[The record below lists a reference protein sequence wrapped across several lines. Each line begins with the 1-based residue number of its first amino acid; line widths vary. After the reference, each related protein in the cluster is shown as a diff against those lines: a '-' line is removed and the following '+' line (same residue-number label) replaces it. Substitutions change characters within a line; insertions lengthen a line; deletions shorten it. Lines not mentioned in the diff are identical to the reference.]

1 MKTFQS
7 RCVLLAPLALVASA
21 GGMARADV
29 DVIFTK
35 IPASPTS
42 VVPGALDLTGAAVV
56 TNFRAMED
64 VRVSPDGTRWILK
77 GRTQLGSDLE
87 TNLLQGGGTF
97 GVTLAQEGQP
107 VPGAP
112 VGELFDFFGSRVGQF
127 DDTNKFAFSA
137 RARGG
142 ATATA
147 QKVLLWDPG
156 VGTLVQFQQGDLI
169 TGLSDTTVSGD
180 EIVGNSVGAIHLLN
194 DGRIGAHDPTIG
206 NISTTRRP
214 ALYYKGAGGG
224 AIAGF
229 QQTGVTTV
237 LGLGGSGPQVWTT
250 LSDTFQTTPDGTR
263 WLTTG
268 RIGTTDVFAVDGQ
281 VVLQQ
286 GQPVLSSSIVA
297 DAFFQ
302 TTLMSGGSWSVRG
315 DIPGDDDFAVVDGVL
330 VAKTGDAITPGST
343 ENWGVAFQSL
353 TNNDFGDW
361 VIAGDTTHPDPAVN
375 AVIVVNRN
383 RVILREGDAV
393 DVDGDG
399 QFDDNAF
406 VGRGNNTLSAFDA
419 NDVIITNRREVYA
432 IINLRDGQG
441 NDLNSNPA
449 FTTPSAFVRIT
460 WCVADVDD
468 GAGGGVPDGG
478 VTIDDLIYY
487 LTLFEAGDVGA
498 DVDDG
503 SGAGVPDGGVTID
516 DLIYYLTRFE
526 GGC

>member
-1 MKTFQS
+1 MNTAMG
-7 RCVLLAPLALVASA
+7 RGALVALVASA
-21 GGMARADV
+21 GGVARGDI
-29 DVIFTK
+29 DVIYTK
-35 IPASPTS
+35 IPASSTS
-42 VVPGALDLTGAAVV
+42 VVPGALDLAGAPVA
-56 TNFRAMED
+56 TNFRAFED
-64 VRVSPDGTRWILK
+64 IRVSPDGTRWIMR

-87 TNLLQGGGTF
+87 TTVLEGSGLTGT
-97 GVTLAQEGQP
+97 TLVQEGQP

-112 VGELFDFFGSRVGQF
+112 AGELFDFFGSRVGQF

-147 QKVLLWDPG
+147 QKVLLWEPG
-156 VGTLVQFQQGDLI
+156 VGVSLRYQQGDAI
-169 TGLSDTTVSGD
+169 TGLLDTTVSGD
-180 EIVGNSVGAIHLLN
+180 EIVGNSTGAIHLLN
-194 DGRIGAHDPTIG
+194 DGRIGAHDPTVG
-206 NISTTRRP
+206 NVASSRRP
-214 ALYYKGAGGG
+214 ALYYKGAGAG
-224 AIAGF
+224 AIVGF
-229 QQTGVTTV
+229 QQTNVTTV

-250 LSDTFQTTPDGTR
+250 LSDTFQTTPDGAR

-286 GQPVLSSSIVA
+286 GQPVLTSSIVA

-302 TTLMSGGSWSVRG
+302 TTLSSGGSWSVRG
-315 DIPGDDDFAVVDGVL
+315 DIPGDDDFAVVNGEL
-330 VAKTGDAITPGST
+330 VAKTGDAITPGAA

-361 VIAGDTTHPDPAVN
+361 VIAGDTSNPDPAVN
-375 AVIVVNRN
+375 AVIVMNGN
-383 RVILREGDAV
+383 RVILREGDPV
-393 DVDGDG
+393 DVDGNG
-399 QFDDNAF
+399 LFDDNAF
-406 VGRGNNTLSAFDA
+406 VGRGNNTQSAYDP

-441 NDLNSNPA
+441 NDLNSNPV
-449 FTTPSAFVRIT
+449 FSTPGAFVRIT
-460 WCVADVDD
+460 WCVSDVDD
-468 GAGGGVPDGG
+468 GSGNGVPDGG

-503 SGAGVPDGGVTID
+503 SGNGVPDGGVTID

-526 GGC
+526 LGC